1 MEGEHMVRE
10 EEGGEDSASTT
21 PREDCLSPDTPTPTH
36 HTSANSDT
44 AAPGDNNI
52 EQLKMQLKEVR
63 TMTIVTLSRC

>member
-1 MEGEHMVRE
+1 MVRE

-36 HTSANSDT
+36 HTHNTSANSDT
-44 AAPGDNNI
+44 APGDNNI

-63 TMTIVTLSRC
+63 TMNNVTLSRC